1 MSRYNAHLL
10 YDLLPAV
17 YRTRDAER
25 GYPLRDLVEILA
37 SQAEVMERDI
47 ARLYD
52 NHFIETCD
60 PSLVP
65 YIGDLIGVRFLP
77 PLGRNGRAEV
87 ANTIRFRRRKGTAAV
102 LEDLARDVTQWSSHV
117 VEFFDLLPTTQWM
130 NHLRLHR
137 PRTPNLR
144 NADALDHVDRAFDT
158 AAHTVDVRHIASR
171 RGKHNIPSVGL
182 YLFRIGAFPLQL
194 IEPTPVGDP
203 ADARY
208 VFSTLGNDAPLF
220 HHPLSETGPAH
231 IAEEVNVA
239 APIRPRALHADLEQ
253 TLGQYYGAGRS
264 IALLV
269 PTATEWTLLSGLEVV
284 ACDLEP
290 ITRALPPAT
299 VAIDPRRG
307 RLAFGDPADRPPKF
321 RVTWHYG
328 FSAAIGGGQY
338 ERGTE
343 IKGAA
348 EIERAPTAVVG
359 DPTDPLV
366 HEIQI
371 HLPPGV
377 AFFDNLTDALVDA
390 QTAWT
395 PGEARVI
402 EFLDSRTY
410 RETLP
415 QVDIPENGRLVIRAA
430 NEQRPTLR
438 LDADCTIDGA
448 DGSAL
453 ELNGLLIGDR
463 AMLLGGTLNT
473 LEIAHCTFVPGLTIG
488 ADGSPGTPG
497 AVSLVIGS
505 DTSEARI
512 RSSILGAV
520 RAAPEATVTI
530 IDSVLDAHALD
541 NLAYGHDTEPFGG
554 SLTVSRCTVIGR
566 VGTTEL
572 TLGENSIFL
581 GTVIA
586 ERRQHGCVRFSWVP
600 RGSRVPRRFHC
611 QPDIPDGTSASDAAI
626 IESHL
631 SPRFTTLVYGRPAY
645 CQLDWRGPAVI
656 ARGADDES
664 EMGVFCSVKAPQ
676 REDGLRIRL
685 DEFLPVA
692 LEAGILFA
700 S

>member
-1 MSRYNAHLL
+1 VSRYNAQLL

-37 SQAEVMERDI
+37 SQAEVIERDI

-52 NHFIETCD
+52 SHFIETCA

-65 YIGDLIGVRFLP
+65 YIGDLIGVRSLP

-87 ANTIRFRRRKGTAAV
+87 ANTIRFRRRKGTASV
-102 LEDLARDVTQWSSHV
+102 LEDLARDVTGWSSHV
-117 VEFFDLLPTTQWM
+117 VEFFELLPTTQWM

-137 PRTPNLR
+137 PRTPDLR
-144 NADALDHVDRAFDT
+144 NADALDHVNRAFDT

-239 APIRPRALHADLEQ
+239 ALIRPRALHADLEQ
-253 TLGQYYGAGRS
+253 HRGQYYGAGQS
-264 IALLV
+264 IAVLV
-269 PTATEWTLLSGLEVV
+269 PTATAWTLLSGLNVV

-290 ITRALPPAT
+290 ITRPLPPAT
-299 VAIDPRRG
+299 VAIDPVRG

-321 RVTWHYG
+321 RVTSYYG

-338 ERGTE
+338 ERARE
-343 IKGAA
+343 IAGQ
-348 EIERAPTAVVG
+348 PTAVVG

-366 HEIQI
+366 HEIQLG
-371 HLPPGV
+371 LPAGV
-377 AFFDNLTDALVDA
+377 VLFDNLGDALLDA
-390 QTAWT
+390 QTAWN
-395 PGEARVI
+395 PGEHRVI
-402 EFLDSRTY
+402 EIVDSRTY

-415 QVDIPENGRLVIRAA
+415 HVDIPENGRLVIRAA

-438 LDADCTIDGA
+438 LEAAFTIDGA

-453 ELNGLLIGDR
+453 ELNGLLIGDWPI
-463 AMLLGGTLNT
+463 LLGGTLND
-473 LEIAHCTFVPGLTIG
+473 LNIAHCTFVPGLTIA
-488 ADGSPGTPG
+488 ADGTPGTAG
-497 AVSLVIGS
+497 AVSLVIGPN
-505 DTSEARI
+505 TVEASI
-512 RSSILGAV
+512 RASILGAV
-520 RAAPEATVTI
+520 RAAPEATVAI
-530 IDSVLDAHALD
+530 VDSVLDAHALD
-541 NLAYGHDTEPFGG
+541 NLAYGADTEPFGG
-554 SLTVSRCTVIGR
+554 SLTVSRCTVIGG
-566 VGTTEL
+566 VNTTEL

-581 GTVIA
+581 GVVVA
-586 ERRQHGCVRFSWVP
+586 ERRQKGCVRFSWVP
-600 RGSRVPRRFHC
+600 HGSRVPRRFHC

-626 IESHL
+626 IEARL
-631 SPRFTTLVYGRPAY
+631 SPRFTTLIFGRPAY

-664 EMGVFCSVKAPQ
+664 AMGVFCSLKAPQ

>member
-1 MSRYNAHLL
+1 VSRYNAQLL

-37 SQAEVMERDI
+37 SQAEVIERDI

-52 NHFIETCD
+52 SHFIETCD

-65 YIGDLIGVRFLP
+65 YIGDLIGVRSLP

-117 VEFFDLLPTTQWM
+117 VEFFDLLPTTQYM

-137 PRTPNLR
+137 PRTPDLR
-144 NADALDHVDRAFDT
+144 DGNALDHVDRAFDT

-182 YLFRIGAFPLQL
+182 YLFRLGAFPLQL
-194 IEPTPVGDP
+194 VEPMPVGDP

-231 IAEEVNVA
+231 IAEEVHVA
-239 APIRPRALHADLEQ
+239 APIRPRALHADLIQ
-253 TLGQYYGAGRS
+253 NLGQYYGAGRS
-264 IALLV
+264 IAVLV
-269 PTATEWTLLSGLEVV
+269 PTATSWTLLSGLNVV

-290 ITRALPPAT
+290 ITRSLPPAT
-299 VAIDPRRG
+299 LAIDPRRG
-307 RLAFGDPADRPPKF
+307 RLAFGDPADRPQKF
-321 RVTWHYG
+321 RVTSYDG

-338 ERGTE
+338 ERAGDVA
-343 IKGAA
+343 GA
-348 EIERAPTAVVG
+348 RTAVVG

-366 HEIQI
+366 HEIQL
-371 HLPPGV
+371 HLPAGV
-377 AFFDNLTDALVDA
+377 VLFDNLTDALLAA
-390 QTAWT
+390 QTPWN
-395 PGEARVI
+395 PGEHRVI
-402 EFLDSRTY
+402 EIVDSRTY

-415 QVDIPENGRLVIRAA
+415 HVDIPANGRLVVRAA
-430 NEQRPTLR
+430 NEQRPTFR
-438 LDADCTIDGA
+438 LEADFTIDGA

-463 AMLLGGTLNT
+463 PILLGGTLNK
-473 LEIAHCTFVPGLTIG
+473 LQIAHCTFVPGLTI
-488 ADGSPGTPG
+488 DTDGTPGSAG
-497 AVSLVIGS
+497 AVSLVIEP
-505 DTSEARI
+505 DTVEASV
-512 RSSILGAV
+512 RSSILGAI

-530 IDSVLDAHALD
+530 VDSVLDAHAPD
-541 NLAYGHDTEPFGG
+541 NLAYGEDTAPFGG
-554 SLTVSRCTVIGR
+554 SLTVSRCTVIGS
-566 VGTTEL
+566 VNTTEL

-581 GTVIA
+581 GTVVA
-586 ERRQHGCVRFSWVP
+586 ERRQQGCVRFSWVP
-600 RGSRVPRRFHC
+600 RASRVPRRFHC
-611 QPDIPDGTSASDAAI
+611 QPDIPDGTSAADAAI
-626 IESHL
+626 IEARL
-631 SPRFTTLVYGRPAY
+631 APRFTTLIYGRPAY

-664 EMGVFCSVKAPQ
+664 EMGVFCSLKAPQ

-685 DEFLPVA
+685 DEFLPIA
-692 LEAGILFA
+692 LEAGISFA